1 MLDAKWHS
9 ALTEWRK
16 LLGPDA
22 VVVDP
27 AALFAVETTTFPT
40 AQTVPAILR
49 PSSREEVQECLRI
62 ATRFHVPVYPRSSG
76 KNWGY
81 GSGVPPQ
88 SNCAILDLSRMNR
101 ILDCNEKLAY
111 VTVEPGVTQQQ
122 LYDFLTRQKSNLWM
136 DATGSSPHT
145 SLIGNIMERGFGHT
159 PHGDH
164 FAQSCGLEVVLPT
177 GDVVE
182 TGYSRFPNSVTGPL
196 YRWGVGPFLD
206 GLFSQSNFGVVTR
219 MTIWLMPAPAH
230 FEAFLFRCDHQ
241 AQLGPL
247 IEALCRLRLAGTIQ
261 SAVHVGND
269 YKVLS
274 SLQQYPW
281 DITQGK
287 TPLLPDQ
294 MDSIRT
300 RLQFGVWNGSGGLYG
315 TKSQVRAA
323 RREIRR
329 ALAGK
334 VTQLR
339 FLDDRM
345 LALSLKFAKPIKL
358 LSGWD
363 LSKTVA
369 LLQPL
374 YGLLK
379 GIPTDRPLQSAYWRK
394 PSPIPAQMDPDRD
407 RCGLLWLAP
416 IIPSDAGDVAKI
428 KSVTSETLL
437 AAGFEPM
444 ISLTMITGRAIAC
457 IIAIS
462 FDRDI
467 PGEDQR
473 AMACYR
479 ALASQVTALG
489 YYSYRLGI
497 QSMEEMDGS
506 ASYVSLLRT
515 LKSAVDPAGILA
527 PGRYEV
533 EQNPK
538 SGVAAAS

>member
-1 MLDAKWHS
+1 MLEAKWRS
-9 ALTEWRK
+9 ALAEWQTV
-16 LLGPDA
+16 LGSES
-22 VVVDP
+22 VIVDP
-27 AALFAVETTTFPT
+27 VHLGAVETTTFFT
-40 AQTVPAILR
+40 EQRVPAILR
-49 PSSREEVQECLRI
+49 PASREEVQHCLRI
-62 ATRFHVPVYPRSSG
+62 ATRFEVPVYPRSSG

-88 SNCAILDLSRMNR
+88 NRCAILDLSRMNR

-122 LYDFLTRQKSNLWM
+122 LYDFLTLQKSSLWM

-145 SLIGNIMERGFGHT
+145 SIIGNTMERGFGHT
-159 PHGDH
+159 PQGDH
-164 FAQSCGLEVVLPT
+164 FAHSCGLEVVLPT
-177 GDVVE
+177 GEVVE

-206 GLFSQSNFGVVTR
+206 GLFSQSSLGVVTR

-230 FEAFLFRCDHQ
+230 FEAFLFRCDHES
-241 AQLGPL
+241 QLGPV
-247 IEALCRLRLAGTIQ
+247 IETLTRLRLSGTIQ
-261 SAVHVGND
+261 STVHLGND

-274 SLQQYPW
+274 SIQQFPW
-281 DITQGK
+281 EVTERK
-287 TPLLPDQ
+287 TPLLPAQ
-294 MDSIRT
+294 MDALRA

-315 TKSQVRAA
+315 TKAQVACS

-334 VTQLR
+334 VNQLR
-339 FLDDRM
+339 FLDDRL
-345 LALSLKFAKPIKL
+345 LALSLRFAKPIKL
-358 LSGWD
+358 ISGWD

-379 GIPTDRPLQSAYWRK
+379 GVPTDGPLRGAYWRK
-394 PSPIPAQMDPDRD
+394 PTAIPAHPDPDRD
-407 RCGLLWLAP
+407 RCGLLWFAP
-416 IIPSDAGDVAKI
+416 IVPSTAADVQKI
-428 KSVTSETLL
+428 SQVTVETML
-437 AAGFEPM
+437 ADGFEPM

-457 IIAIS
+457 VIAIS

-479 ALASQVTALG
+479 SLAEKVTSLG

-497 QSMEEMDGS
+497 QSMEEMNAS
-506 ASYVSLLRT
+506 ASYVDLLRR
-515 LKSAVDPAGILA
+515 LKSAIDPAGILA
-527 PGRYEV
+527 PGRYE
-533 EQNPK
+533 
-538 SGVAAAS
+538 AAPLPFARAAGAS

>member
-1 MLDAKWHS
+1 MLEAKWRS
-9 ALTEWRK
+9 AVVEWQAA
-16 LLGPDA
+16 LGSDA
-22 VVVDP
+22 VIVDP
-27 AALFAVETTTFPT
+27 AQLGAVETTTFST
-40 AQTVPAILR
+40 EQKIPAILR
-49 PSSREEVQECLRI
+49 PSSREEVQRCLSI
-62 ATRFHVPVYPRSSG
+62 ANRFDVPVYPRSSG

-88 SNCAILDLSRMNR
+88 DLCAILDLSRMNR
-101 ILDCNEKLAY
+101 ILAFDEKLAY

-122 LYDFLTRQKSNLWM
+122 LFDFLALKKSALWM

-145 SLIGNIMERGFGHT
+145 SIIGNTMERGFGHT
-159 PHGDH
+159 PQGDH
-164 FAQSCGLEVVLPT
+164 FAHSCGLEVVLPT

-182 TGYSRFPNSVTGPL
+182 TGYSRFSNSVTGPL

-206 GLFSQSNFGVVTR
+206 GLFSQSNFGIVTR
-219 MTIWLMPAPAH
+219 MTIWLMPAPAR
-230 FEAFLFRCDHQ
+230 FEAFLFRCDHE
-241 AQLGPL
+241 AQLGPV
-247 IEALCRLRLAGTIQ
+247 IETLTRLRLSGTIQ
-261 SAVHVGND
+261 STVHLGND

-274 SLQQYPW
+274 SMQQFPW
-281 DITQGK
+281 DATQGQ
-287 TPLLPDQ
+287 TPLLPAQ
-294 MDSIRT
+294 MVQLRA
-300 RLQFGVWNGSGGLYG
+300 RLQFGVWNGSGGIYG
-315 TKSQVRAA
+315 TKAQVACS

-334 VTQLR
+334 VSRIR

-345 LALSLKFAKPIKL
+345 LALSIRFAKPIKL

-363 LSKTVA
+363 LSETVA

-379 GIPTDRPLQSAYWRK
+379 GIPTDRPLRSAYWRK
-394 PSPIPAQMDPDRD
+394 TTPIPDQPDPDRD

-416 IIPSDAGDVAKI
+416 IIPSTSDDAQKI
-428 KSVTSETLL
+428 RHVTVETLL
-437 AAGFEPM
+437 AANFEPM
-444 ISLTMITGRAIAC
+444 ISFTMITGRAIAC

-479 ALASQVTALG
+479 SLAKKVNALG

-497 QSMEEMDGS
+497 QSMEEMNAS
-506 ASYVSLLRT
+506 ASYVDLLRR
-515 LKSAVDPAGILA
+515 LKSAIDPAGILA
-527 PGRYEV
+527 PGRYEAARL
-533 EQNPK
+533 PL
-538 SGVAAAS
+538 ARAASAS

>member
-1 MLDAKWHS
+1 MIEAKWLS
-9 ALTEWRK
+9 ALAEWQK
-16 LLGPDA
+16 ILGDEF
-22 VVVDP
+22 VSRDP
-27 AALFAVETTTFPT
+27 GQLASVETTTFFT
-40 AQTVPAILR
+40 DQKVTAILR
-49 PSSREEVQECLRI
+49 PSSREQVQACLRI
-62 ATRFHVPVYPRSSG
+62 ATRFQVPVYPRSSG

-88 SNCAILDLSRMNR
+88 SQCAILDLSRMNR

-122 LYDFLTRQKSNLWM
+122 LYDFLSAQKSKLWM
-136 DATGSSPHT
+136 DATGSSPQT
-145 SLIGNIMERGFGHT
+145 SLIGNTMERGFGHT
-159 PHGDH
+159 PDGDH

-177 GDVVE
+177 GDVIE
-182 TGYSRFPNSVTGPL
+182 TGYSRFPASVTGPL

-247 IEALCRLRLAGTIQ
+247 IEVLSRLRLAGTIK

-274 SLQQYPW
+274 SIQQYPW

-287 TPLLPDQ
+287 TPLLPAQ
-294 MDSIRT
+294 MDSIRK
-300 RLQFGVWNGSGGLYG
+300 RLHFGVWNGSGGLYG
-315 TKSQVRAA
+315 TKAQVATA

-329 ALAGK
+329 ALSGK

-345 LALSLKFAKPIKL
+345 LAFSIKFARPIKFF
-358 LSGWD
+358 SGWD
-363 LSKTVA
+363 FSKTIA

-374 YGLLK
+374 FGLLK
-379 GIPTDRPLQSAYWRK
+379 GIPTDRVLASVYWRK
-394 PSPIPAQMDPDRD
+394 KGPVPVLTDPDQA
-407 RCGLLWLAP
+407 RCGLLWYAP
-416 IIPSDAGDVAKI
+416 IVPADSADVDR
-428 KSVTSETLL
+428 VRHLTVDTLL

-444 ISLTMITGRAIAC
+444 ISLTLITGRAIAC
-457 IIAIS
+457 VIS
-462 FDRDI
+462 ISYDRDV
-467 PGEDQR
+467 PGEDER
-473 AMACYR
+473 ALACYR
-479 ALASQVTALG
+479 TLAAKITALG

-497 QSMEEMDGS
+497 QSMEEMGS
-506 ASYVSLLRT
+506 SESYLDLLAKI
-515 LKSAVDPAGILA
+515 KSAIDPAGILA

-533 EQNPK
+533 KK
-538 SGVAAAS
+538 SPRASAAKAS

>member
-1 MLDAKWHS
+1 MLDANWRS
-9 ALTEWRK
+9 ALAEWQAV
-16 LLGPDA
+16 LGSES
-22 VVVDP
+22 VIVDP
-27 AALFAVETTTFPT
+27 VQLAAVETTTFFT
-40 AQTVPAILR
+40 EQKVPAILR
-49 PSSREEVQECLRI
+49 PSSREQVQHCLRI
-62 ATRFHVPVYPRSSG
+62 ATRFEVPIYPRSSG

-88 SNCAILDLSRMNR
+88 NHCAILDLSRMNR

-122 LYDFLTRQKSNLWM
+122 LYDFLTQQKSSLWM

-145 SLIGNIMERGFGHT
+145 SLIGNTMERGFGHT
-159 PHGDH
+159 PQGDH
-164 FAQSCGLEVVLPT
+164 FAHSCGLEVVLPS

-182 TGYSRFPNSVTGPL
+182 TGYSRFPNSAAGPL

-230 FEAFLFRCDHQ
+230 FEAFLFRCDRE
-241 AQLGPL
+241 AQLAPV
-247 IEALCRLRLAGTIQ
+247 IEALTRLRLSGTIQ
-261 SAVHVGND
+261 STVHLGND

-274 SLQQYPW
+274 SIQQFPW
-281 DITQGK
+281 DVTQHK
-287 TPLLPDQ
+287 TPLLPAQ
-294 MDSIRT
+294 MDLLRA

-315 TKSQVRAA
+315 TKAQVACS

-334 VTQLR
+334 VNQLR

-345 LALSLKFAKPIKL
+345 LALSIRFAKPIKL
-358 LSGWD
+358 FSGWD

-379 GIPTDRPLQSAYWRK
+379 GIPTDRPLRSAYWRK
-394 PSPIPAQMDPDRD
+394 TTPIPAQPDPDRD
-407 RCGLLWLAP
+407 RCGLLWFAP
-416 IIPSDAGDVAKI
+416 IVPSTADDVQKI
-428 KSVTSETLL
+428 RQVTTETLL

-457 IIAIS
+457 VIAIS

-473 AMACYR
+473 AMACYLS
-479 ALASQVTALG
+479 LAEKVTSLG

-497 QSMEEMDGS
+497 QSMEEMNGS
-506 ASYVSLLRT
+506 ASYGDLLRK
-515 LKSAVDPAGILA
+515 LKSAIDPAGILA
-527 PGRYEV
+527 PGRYEAAR
-533 EQNPK
+533 NP
-538 SGVAAAS
+538 VARAAGAN

>member
-1 MLDAKWHS
+1 MLEEKWHP
-9 ALTEWRK
+9 ALAQWQIV
-16 LLGPDA
+16 LGSRW
-22 VVVDP
+22 VISDP
-27 AALFAVETTTFPT
+27 AQLAAVETTTFFT
-40 AQTVPAILR
+40 DQKVTAILR
-49 PSSREEVQECLRI
+49 PASREQVQACLRI
-62 ATRFHVPVYPRSSG
+62 ATRFQVPVYPRSSG

-88 SNCAILDLSRMNR
+88 TNCAILDLSRMNR
-101 ILDCNEKLAY
+101 ILEYHEKLAY
-111 VTVEPGVTQQQ
+111 VTVEPGVTQRQ
-122 LYDFLTRQKSNLWM
+122 LYDFLSSQKSNLWM
-136 DATGSSPHT
+136 DATGSSPDT
-145 SLIGNIMERGFGHT
+145 SLIGNTMERGFGHT

-177 GDVVE
+177 GDVIE
-182 TGYSRFPNSVTGPL
+182 TGYRRFSHSVTGPL

-241 AQLGPL
+241 SQLGPV

-261 SAVHVGND
+261 SAVHIGND

-281 DITQGK
+281 DVTQGK
-287 TPLLPDQ
+287 TPLLPAQ
-294 MDSIRT
+294 MDAIRA
-300 RLQFGVWNGSGGLYG
+300 RLQFGAWNGSGGLYG
-315 TKSQVRAA
+315 TKSQVAAA
-323 RREIRR
+323 RREIRL

-334 VTQLR
+334 VAQLR

-379 GIPTDRPLQSAYWRK
+379 GIPTDRVMPSVFWRK
-394 PSPIPAQMDPDRD
+394 KPPVPAHIDPDQA
-407 RCGLLWLAP
+407 RCGLLWYAP
-416 IIPSDAGDVAKI
+416 IVPADSGDVDRI
-428 KSVTSETLL
+428 RHLTVDTLL

-457 IIAIS
+457 VIS
-462 FDRDI
+462 ISYDRDI
-467 PGEDQR
+467 AGEDER
-473 AMACYR
+473 ALACYR
-479 ALASQVTALG
+479 TLAEKVTALG
-489 YYSYRLGI
+489 YNSYRLGI
-497 QSMEEMDGS
+497 HSMEEMGS
-506 ASYVSLLRT
+506 SQSYLDLLAK
-515 LKSAVDPAGILA
+515 LKSALDPAGILA
-527 PGRYEV
+527 PGRYEAR
-533 EQNPK
+533 QNPRTR
-538 SGVAAAS
+538 AASAS

>member
-1 MLDAKWHS
+1 MLDANWHS
-9 ALTEWRK
+9 ALTEWLK
-16 LLGPDA
+16 LLGSDA
-22 VVVDP
+22 VVLDP
-27 AALFAVETTTFPT
+27 AALSAVETTTFLT
-40 AQTVPAILR
+40 EQRVPAILR

-62 ATRFHVPVYPRSSG
+62 ATRFQTPVYPRSSG

-122 LYDFLTRQKSNLWM
+122 LYDFLTNQKLNLWM

-145 SLIGNIMERGFGHT
+145 SLIGNTMERGFGHT

-182 TGYSRFPNSVTGPL
+182 TGYSRFPNSLTGPL

-281 DITQGK
+281 DVTQGE
-287 TPLLPDQ
+287 TPLLPNQ
-294 MDSIRT
+294 MDSIRA

-315 TKSQVRAA
+315 TKPQVAAA

-334 VTQLR
+334 VSQLR

-379 GIPTDRPLQSAYWRK
+379 GIPTDRVLPSVFWRK
-394 PSPIPAQMDPDRD
+394 KLPVTAHADPDQA
-407 RCGLLWLAP
+407 RCGLLWYAP
-416 IIPSDAGDVAKI
+416 ILPADSADVDRI
-428 KSVTSETLL
+428 RLLTTDTLL

-444 ISLTMITGRAIAC
+444 ISLTLITGRAIAC
-457 IIAIS
+457 IISIS
-462 FDRDI
+462 YDRDV
-467 PGEDQR
+467 PNEDQR
-473 AMACYR
+473 ALACYQT
-479 ALASQVTALG
+479 LAEKITALG

-497 QSMEEMDGS
+497 QSMEEMNS
-506 ASYVSLLRT
+506 SESYVDLLAK

-533 EQNPK
+533 RKN
-538 SGVAAAS
+538 SRASAASAG